1 MQPVDFAVYVIADRR
16 LAGGRSHEEIA
27 AAAVAGGATVLQLR
41 GKELTT
47 RELVDA
53 AARMLTVTRQAGIPL
68 VINDRADVALAVDA
82 EGVHVGPDDLSV
94 EAARRILG
102 PNRLVGA
109 SAGTVEEAV
118 QAELE
123 GADYLGV
130 GSVYK
135 TSSKAD
141 AGPPIGIEGLRQIVQ
156 AVRLP
161 VVAIGGITHANA
173 AEAIRAGAAGVAVI
187 SAVVAAADITAA
199 TRSLVE
205 VVRAARRQ
213 PSCPGRGRGRGSGG
227 DRADRGA
234 P

>member
-41 GKELTT
+41 DKELTT
-47 RELVDA
+47 RQLVDA
-53 AARMLTVTRQAGIPL
+53 AARMLAVTRQAGIPL

-82 EGVHVGPDDLSV
+82 DGVHLGPDDLSV

-118 QAELE
+118 RAELE
-123 GADYLGV
+123 GADYLGA
-130 GSVYK
+130 GSVYR

-161 VVAIGGITHANA
+161 VVAIGGINHANA

-205 VVRAARRQ
+205 VVRAAR
-213 PSCPGRGRGRGSGG
+213 G
-227 DRADRGA
+227 
-234 P
+234 